1 MSTPN
6 WLGGGLLVPPSNS
19 RTHVRNSQN
28 GTQTTMMIEPTHE
41 YQQFYNTTRRE
52 MDRQRLEY
60 HVTEEN
66 NLELPKAQSM
76 SRSTTSD
83 SLPSP
88 STVCSHAGDGN
99 SPFSPDHAVE
109 AVRSKP
115 PRGKRTGPLDMETRT
130 KTAFKRKFKLT
141 CNFHRTK
148 KTSCN
153 CFDFSKLEA
162 GYLKSQADEQQKTKA
177 SRGRSPRSLGDLG
190 TFGAGGAAPVT
201 IPHYPNFDLSDLPT
215 GHELPP
221 QPLHA
226 NLRPVIDFDIQ
237 SKASVDAIVTAPH
250 EAPFYLHVHKPAE
263 FAIGSSMPFRNRW
276 GCRYQHTTEETG
288 SLASAGPCTWT
299 GPYEKLEEHFRAEH
313 HDFDYAK
320 PPLRSSCSRCNA
332 TIYDWAG
339 ERACKEPDKC
349 PPDNWQKWL
358 WGTRESQARVF
369 RSGLALSEA
378 SGSVSSWFNPVWNM
392 TTPGSS
398 NTERSNLPYRS
409 YTGNSG
415 FHDRLASGYQNNE
428 AGGGGENN
436 ETYHEPASIVG
447 MEKRTQLGPLR
458 SSSKPTGPLEVSS
471 MGYDR

>member
-1 MSTPN
+1 MAYEDD
-6 WLGGGLLVPPSNS
+6 
-19 RTHVRNSQN
+19 HVNIPQ
-28 GTQTTMMIEPTHE
+28 
-41 YQQFYNTTRRE
+41 
-52 MDRQRLEY
+52 
-60 HVTEEN
+60 
-66 NLELPKAQSM
+66 
-76 SRSTTSD
+76 
-83 SLPSP
+83 
-88 STVCSHAGDGN
+88 
-99 SPFSPDHAVE
+99 
-109 AVRSKP
+109 
-115 PRGKRTGPLDMETRT
+115 
-130 KTAFKRKFKLT
+130 
-141 CNFHRTK
+141 
-148 KTSCN
+148 CN

-436 ETYHEPASIVG
+436 ETYHVCEEMQNRCACRFDATDTIRHYCIRSRLPLSGWKSEHSSALCDPRRSLPVRLKSGRHLVLSLLAPVIVFHL
-447 MEKRTQLGPLR
+447 LGNYFFIYLMGALLAFSTSTCCLKWHIALTMLGSLVAWATIGSLATTSYRDVSNTLR
-458 SSSKPTGPLEVSS
+458 
-471 MGYDR
+471 